1 MTRFR
6 YVHIAHVV
14 GCLLFSAAPSR
25 AADGSGDEA
34 DARAR
39 AHFAAGVKLFD
50 AKPPDYAGALSEFE
64 AAMRDKPSWVIEQN
78 IALSLRALHRY
89 PEALD
94 ALEDA
99 LRRGG
104 PGLKPEERAPI
115 ETAID
120 SLRPLIAELHVVLR
134 PDAGPVPDGVVL
146 LVDGV
151 KRELSSGEA
160 RVRVGAGEHSIEA
173 LGPRLDKKDVVRVAG
188 LDRVEVIVR
197 LPVPT
202 GKLVVRAAEKERVS
216 IDGKEIG
223 NGLVEALVV
232 AGAHDITIARAGGGT
247 TAGGEEAHHVFVD
260 EGATF
265 TFDPPGAHGNERDDD
280 DIHGPQPGEPS
291 DRKWNVEVGATGIYT
306 NLRLG
311 APLGE
316 APEGTNRSLYGAAFL
331 LRGTRKVSR
340 FVSLGIAGDL
350 GSLGTGD
357 YPSPLISKATASTR
371 VDTWAVGGVLTFAT
385 PSEVSFVS
393 DVSLSFLE
401 QNVTT
406 QLGQDANGTH
416 SRSAD
421 GIGAAFTLDA
431 GVRYVWDRATLG
443 AFGFATLH
451 GVGNV
456 TDEND
461 AKALLD
467 PIGFRAGARVTVG
480 ARF

>member
-1 MTRFR
+1 
-6 YVHIAHVV
+6 
-14 GCLLFSAAPSR
+14 LLVFSAGRAH
-25 AADGSGDEA
+25 AADAAPANEGVDEAA

-64 AAMRDKPSWVIEQN
+64 AAMRDKPSWVVEQN

-99 LRRGG
+99 LRLGG
-104 PGLKPEERAPI
+104 PGLKPDERAPI
-115 ETAID
+115 EAAIE

-134 PDAGPVPDGVVL
+134 PDVGPVPDGVVL
-146 LVDGV
+146 LVDGA
-151 KRELSSGEA
+151 KRDLVNGEV

-173 LGPRLDKKDVVRVAG
+173 LGPRLSKKDVVRVAG
-188 LDRVEVIVR
+188 RDRVEVIVR
-197 LPVPT
+197 VPVPA
-202 GKLVVRAAEKERVS
+202 GKLVVRAADKERVS

-223 NGLVEALVV
+223 DGLVEALVV
-232 AGAHDITIARAGGGT
+232 AGAHDIAIARAGGG
-247 TAGGEEAHHVFVD
+247 EVHHVIVD

-265 TFDPPGAHGNERDDD
+265 TFDPPRSHEHEHERDDD
-280 DIHGPQPGEPS
+280 GTGPQPGEPS
-291 DRKWNVEVGATGIYT
+291 DRKWNVEVGASGIYT

-311 APLGE
+311 APLGD

-331 LRGTRKVSR
+331 LRGSRKVSR
-340 FVSLGIAGDL
+340 LFSLGIVGDI
-350 GSLGTGD
+350 GTLGTGD
-357 YPSPLISKATASTR
+357 YPSPFVPRASASTR
-371 VDTWAVGGVLTFAT
+371 VDTWAVGGLLTFAT
-385 PSEVSFVS
+385 PSELSFVS
-393 DVSLSFLE
+393 DVSISFLE

-406 QLGQDANGTH
+406 QLGQDAAGTH
-416 SRSAD
+416 SRTAD
-421 GIGAAFTLDA
+421 GIGAAFTADA

-451 GVGNV
+451 GVSNV

-467 PIGFRAGARVTVG
+467 PVGFRVGARVTVG